1 MWIDCLFYWRRRGE
15 LATKRS
21 PLKHNL
27 RSLFTEKK
35 DEGKGLEFFIDKA
48 VGQSKP
54 RRESTGTSKN
64 VVVWEKVLERIKKK
78 SNPQVFFW
86 FAPLKPA
93 NSTGDSITLE
103 ANSEFDRDWINNH
116 YLEFIHDTI
125 KEVHG
130 KDVELKIAVSSERAP
145 KLGVK
150 GEDKQVK
157 TEPKESRES
166 VSKKLFT
173 GVLNPNYSFDR
184 FIVGPSNQFA
194 HAASTAVARK
204 PGEAY
209 NPLFIYGGVGLGKTH
224 LINAIGN
231 YILKSTSNMARVC
244 CISAEHFTNQVINSI
259 KSNKMEEFRNRYR
272 FGCDILL
279 IDDIQ
284 FIAGKESTQEEFF
297 HTFNTLYES
306 KKQIV
311 LTSDKSPKDMSYLE
325 ERLRSRFEW
334 GLITDIQPPETET
347 RIAIIKNKAESEE
360 IVLPDDVALYLAQ
373 NTTSNIRELEGTLT
387 NIVAHAKLLNTAIN
401 LDLAK
406 EVLKNILKHQDKK
419 FLSIDSIQKEVA
431 GFYGLRVQD
440 LKSGRKQK
448 SIAVPRQI
456 AMYLARRYTGA
467 SYPDIGEKF
476 GGKDHSTVIHAVKK
490 IENNVSKD
498 LSLENNVKALCRK
511 IENLL
516 GG

>member
-1 MWIDCLFYWRRRGE
+1 MTGE
-15 LATKRS
+15 
-21 PLKHNL
+21 
-27 RSLFTEKK
+27 
-35 DEGKGLEFFIDKA
+35 D
-48 VGQSKP
+48 
-54 RRESTGTSKN
+54 STHG
-64 VVVWEKVLERIKKK
+64 VIAWDRVLERIKKK

-86 FAPLKPA
+86 FAPLKPL
-93 NSTGDSITLE
+93 SETGDSITLR
-103 ANSEFDRDWINNH
+103 AGSEFDKDWIDNH
-116 YLEFIHDTI
+116 YLEFIGDTI
-125 KEVHG
+125 KEIYG
-130 KDVELKIAVSSERAP
+130 KAVTVKIVTEQDRHP
-145 KLGVK
+145 GD
-150 GEDKQVK
+150 DKR
-157 TEPKESRES
+157 TDYEIRETRDTGPG
-166 VSKKLFT
+166 KLFT
-173 GVLNPNYSFDR
+173 GSLNPNYSFDR

-231 YILKSTSNMARVC
+231 YIIKSTSNMARVC

-347 RIAIIKNKAESEE
+347 RIAIIKNKAESEG
-360 IVLPDDVALYLAQ
+360 ITLPNGVALYLAQ

-387 NIVAHAKLLNTAIN
+387 NIIAHAKLLKTEIT

-406 EVLKNILKHQDKK
+406 EVLRTLLKQQDKK
-419 FLSIDSIQKEVA
+419 FLSIESIQREVA
-431 GFYGLRVQD
+431 NFYSLRVQD
-440 LKSGRKQK
+440 LKSSKKQK
-448 SIAVPRQI
+448 NISLPRQV

-467 SYPDIGEKF
+467 SYPEIGEKF

-490 IENNVSKD
+490 IENNLGMD
-498 LSLENNVKALCRK
+498 PSLENTVKTLSRK
-511 IENLL
+511 VESLT